1 MLRFAKAHGMLNS
14 DYARLA
20 LKWLWLKLR
29 WRGRLVTDGLCFVC
43 PDVSAG
49 VARVRLGGVCS
60 GCPSTIMAVIMG
72 IEQELRRH
80 VPEVEYLEAV
90 P

>member
-1 MLRFAKAHGMLNS
+1 MSELR
-14 DYARLA
+14 DRVARVLA
-20 LKWLWLKLR
+20 EEVGPALQMDGTAIEVLD
-29 WRGRLVTDGLCFVC
+29 VTE
-43 PDVSAG
+43 G

-60 GCPSTIMAVIMG
+60 GCPSTIMMVLHG

-80 VPEVEYLEAV
+80 MPEIDYLEAV